1 MARLDHVAV
10 ESDDP
15 DAIAAFYER
24 VFGARI
30 VKTAGHPVVAYLG
43 TTGFALHAT
52 GHAAPH
58 TGIRVSEEERDAIK
72 ERLDADG
79 IESCEHDHGLAIG
92 LFFEDPDGRLIE
104 AITYGR
110 GEDSRRSMS

>member
-15 DAIAAFYER
+15 DGIAEFYAR
-24 VFGARI
+24 VFGARV
-30 VKTAGHPVVAYLG
+30 VKTEGHPVVAYLG
-43 TTGFALHAT
+43 NTGLALHET

-58 TGIRVSEEERDAIK
+58 TGIRVSDEERATIK
-72 ERLDADG
+72 ERLDTEG
-79 IESCEHDHGLAIG
+79 IESWEHDHGLAIG

-104 AITYGR
+104 AITYRAVG
-110 GEDSRRSMS
+110 

>member
-15 DAIAAFYER
+15 DEIAAFYER

-30 VKTAGHPVVAYLG
+30 VKTEGHPVVAYLG
-43 TTGFALHAT
+43 NTGLALHAT
-52 GHAAPH
+52 GHAPPH
-58 TGIRVSEEERDAIK
+58 TGIRVSDEERSTIK
-72 ERLDADG
+72 ERLDAEG
-79 IESCEHDHGLAIG
+79 IESWEHDHGIAIG

-104 AITYGR
+104 AITYSGVA
-110 GEDSRRSMS
+110 